1 MGRSATLL
9 FLLLLFT
16 ITHVYPYH
24 SGHIP
29 LMINK
34 TSSINNSSF
43 LPLYTLQ
50 DTVVINHIKIH
61 SPHKASVYSALIPGG
76 GQMYNKKYWK
86 VPLVWGGLS
95 ALSYSIVFNQREFKT
110 YQRELDARK
119 RSDTSSFNPD
129 FSLYPTPFLR
139 SSRDFHRNN
148 RDFSIVGLV
157 AFYVL
162 SIVDASVDAHLIT
175 FDVNRS
181 LSFKTKTNPSYSL
194 HHEKLYTQVQLGLFY
209 QF

>member
-1 MGRSATLL
+1 MKRTATLL
-9 FLLLLFT
+9 FLFLSTFT
-16 ITHVYPYH
+16 LVYPYH
-24 SGHIP
+24 SEQHP
-29 LMINK
+29 LWRKEKASLYNA
-34 TSSINNSSF
+34 SF
-43 LPLYTLQ
+43 LPLFTSQ
-50 DTVVINHIKIH
+50 DTVVMDRIQIH
-61 SPHKASVYSALIPGG
+61 SPHKASVYSAIFPGG

-86 VPLVWGGLS
+86 VPLVWGGLF
-95 ALSYSIVFNQREFKT
+95 ALLYSIVFNQREFKT
-110 YQRELDARK
+110 YQRELDVRK
-119 RSDTSSFNPD
+119 MSDSSSFNPD

-181 LSFKTKTNPSYSL
+181 LSLKTKTNSFYAL
-194 HHEKLYTQVQLGLFY
+194 NQEKLYTQLQLGLFY